1 MHVAVVAL
9 PSGNGAINFFPA
21 IQNSTSNVSLAEVI
35 PADDPRPHRPT
46 FARISSQA
54 LAANFRAFRHHVKS
68 ARIMPVLKADAYGH
82 GLLQC
87 ARLFGDLG
95 ADSFGVA
102 FVEEGI
108 TLRRAGFRQPVL
120 VLGGIVGS
128 QISLF
133 LEHDL
138 DMTASSV
145 FKLDAINETA
155 AGMGR
160 RARVHLKID
169 TGMNR
174 IGQSWRTVTALFE
187 AAKRC
192 THVEIAGI
200 YSHLAVAE
208 DFHSDFSELQI
219 ARFRR
224 VLDEAESLGLSV
236 GLRHIAN
243 SAGAI
248 RFPDAH
254 FDMIRPGIGLFGL
267 HAAPELQ
274 EIFPLEPALWL
285 ISEIV
290 YMKRVRKGEGVSYG
304 LMWNAPE
311 DLWLATVAVGYGDG
325 YPRLLGRGASVLIG
339 GKRYPIVGA
348 VCMDQLMVNLG
359 KDRYRVGEPVVLWGK
374 QGQEEITLWDLCKPS
389 GFIPYELPILL
400 TGRVPRVYV

>member
-1 MHVAVVAL
+1 
-9 PSGNGAINFFPA
+9 
-21 IQNSTSNVSLAEVI
+21 LAEVI
-35 PADDPRPHRPT
+35 PAGDASPHRPT
-46 FARISSQA
+46 FARISSSA
-54 LAANFRAFRHHVKS
+54 LAANFRAFRKHAKN
-68 ARIMPVLKADAYGH
+68 ARIMAVLKADAYGH
-82 GLLQC
+82 GLLHC
-87 ARLFGDLG
+87 AQIFADLG

-108 TLRRAGFRQPVL
+108 ALRRAGFRQPVL

-133 LEHDL
+133 LDHDL

-145 FKLDAINETA
+145 FKIEAVDEA
-155 AGMGR
+155 ASGTGR

-174 IGQSWRTVTALFE
+174 IGQNWRTVGQLFR

-200 YSHLAVAE
+200 YSHLAAAE
-208 DFHSDFSELQI
+208 DFRSDFSELQI

-224 VLDEAESLGLSV
+224 ALDEAESLGLSV
-236 GLRHIAN
+236 GLRHIVN

-254 FDMIRPGIGLFGL
+254 FDMIRPGLGLFGL
-267 HAAPELQ
+267 HAAPDLQ
-274 EIFPLEPALWL
+274 EIFPLEPALSL

-290 YMKRVRKGEGVSYG
+290 YIKRVHEGEGVSYG
-304 LMWNAPE
+304 LLWSAPE
-311 DLWLATVAVGYGDG
+311 DVWLATVAVGYGDG
-325 YPRLLGRGASVLIG
+325 FPRLAGRGASVLIG

-359 KDRYRVGEPVVLWGK
+359 QDRYHVGEPVVIWGT
-374 QGQEEITLWDLCKPS
+374 QDQERITLWDLCQPS
-389 GFIPYELPILL
+389 GFIPYELAIFL